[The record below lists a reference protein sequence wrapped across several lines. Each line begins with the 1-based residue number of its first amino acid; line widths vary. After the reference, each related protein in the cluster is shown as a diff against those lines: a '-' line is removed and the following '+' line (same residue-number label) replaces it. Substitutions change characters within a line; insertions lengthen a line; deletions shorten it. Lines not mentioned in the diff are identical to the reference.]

1 LGFWDMNTNRRRVE
15 GLRQQFQSTHQA

>member
-15 GLRQQFQSTHQA
+15 SLRQQFQGIH

>member
-15 GLRQQFQSTHQA
+15 SLRQQFQSIH